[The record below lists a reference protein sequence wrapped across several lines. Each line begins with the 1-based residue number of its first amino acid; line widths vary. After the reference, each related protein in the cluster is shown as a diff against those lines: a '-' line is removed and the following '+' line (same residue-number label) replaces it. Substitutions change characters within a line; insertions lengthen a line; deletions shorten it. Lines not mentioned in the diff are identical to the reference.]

1 MHVGDVIC
9 KQDEANQVVSN
20 PATES
25 VKSLT
30 RPFLAG
36 NLSRKEWNGSV
47 SALVPTLEGGT

>member
-1 MHVGDVIC
+1 MHVGDVIR

-47 SALVPTLEGGT
+47 SALVPTLEGGP